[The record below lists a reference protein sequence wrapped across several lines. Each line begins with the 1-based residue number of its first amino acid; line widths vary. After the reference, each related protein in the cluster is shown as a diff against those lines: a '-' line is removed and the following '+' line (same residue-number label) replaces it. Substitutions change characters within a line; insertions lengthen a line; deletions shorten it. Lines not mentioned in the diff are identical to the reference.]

1 MVKDILS
8 FVDDWVKCD
17 DDKMSNVTTED
28 IIKLSGGGK
37 TIEPFYN

>member
-1 MVKDILS
+1 MLCFI
-8 FVDDWVKCD
+8 DDWVKCD

-37 TIEPFYN
+37 LFMSTLT